1 MKKQD
6 LRLKNTKLRLS
17 RETLL
22 ALEQSDLV
30 FVEGGA
36 TTLCSEN
43 LGSCNGCD
51 TRNTCTSR
59 YC

>member
-1 MKKQD
+1 MKKSAKQQG
-6 LRLKNTKLRLS
+6 TKLRLS

-22 ALEQSDLV
+22 ALEQSDLAV
-30 FVEGGA
+30 AVGA
-36 TTLCSEN
+36 ISTVSCD
-43 LGSCNGCD
+43 LGSCNGCN

>member
-1 MKKQD
+1 MKKVH
-6 LRLKNTKLRLS
+6 LKSAKLRLN

-30 FVEGGA
+30 VVHGGTVA
-36 TTLCSEN
+36 ASCDI
-43 LGSCNGCD
+43 GSCNGCN

-59 YC
+59 FC

>member
-1 MKKQD
+1 MKKSAKQQG
-6 LRLKNTKLRLS
+6 TKLRLN

-22 ALEQSDLV
+22 ALEQSDLAGAI
-30 FVEGGA
+30 GGV
-36 TTLCSEN
+36 TTLSCDI
-43 LGSCNGCD
+43 GSCNGCN

>member
-1 MKKQD
+1 MKKD
-6 LRLKNTKLRLS
+6 PKLTTKLHLS

-30 FVEGGA
+30 VVNGGV
-36 TTLCSEN
+36 SE
-43 LGSCNGCD
+43 LTSCNGCN